1 MDKKKQAIGVFDSG
15 VGGLSV
21 LKQIVNLLPNEDIY
35 FYGDRANAPYGSK
48 SQEEII
54 ALTIQ
59 AVETLMSKS
68 VKAIVIAC
76 NTATSEAIDVVREKY
91 PEMLFIGIEPAIKPA
106 VLDQNKAILLL
117 ATPMTLQSKRVNK
130 LIDEYNQ
137 HTHILLKPM
146 PLLASLIEH
155 HDLMDDEIQTY
166 LKDELHEYQGQ
177 VDAVVLGCT
186 HYPFV
191 QTGIVKEL
199 GNVKVYDG
207 ALGVAKHL
215 KHVLQQHQLLK
226 DDTKNG
232 RIVFESSESN
242 LDIFYKLWNMKIG
255 EME

>member
-21 LKQIVNLLPNEDIY
+21 LKQIVNLLPYEDIY

-48 SQEEII
+48 SQKEII
-54 ALTIQ
+54 ALAIQ
-59 AVETLMSKS
+59 AVEKLMSKS

-76 NTATSEAIDVVREKY
+76 NTATSEAIDVVRKKY

-155 HDLMDDEIQTY
+155 HDLKDDEIQTY

-215 KHVLQQHQLLK
+215 KHVLEQHQLLK